1 MRPSDRQRALPGGPP
16 TPPLVSVVV
25 PVFNGARSLAR
36 AVCSLTRQT
45 LSQLEVLIVD
55 DGSTD
60 DSVRVA
66 MELAARDP
74 RIRLLRH
81 RCNRGQSAAR
91 NLALE
96 QARGRWIAPVDADDE
111 IDRER
116 LRILVESG
124 ETCGADLIAD
134 GVHFA
139 GPRQPGTPARLV
151 TDANREPRLLTVE
164 VLIES
169 DIPLNGR
176 CSYGYLK
183 PLIRRSFL
191 ERWRLRYDEELRFEE
206 DLNLYVRAL
215 LHGGRFLLHPQSL
228 YRYNQT
234 PVSASRDVQVLPKV
248 VDQALVNS
256 RRMREYARLHRRH
269 DLDGLLDRHEQRW
282 STVLWFN
289 RLKIALRGGRPGDVL
304 QTMLDCPSGLRGL
317 LLFARDRARSK
328 AQTVL

>member
-1 MRPSDRQRALPGGPP
+1 MRRFHGQGAGSDGPP
-16 TPPLVSVVV
+16 TPLVSVIV
-25 PVFNGARSLAR
+25 PVFNGARCLAT
-36 AVCSLTRQT
+36 AVGSLTRQT
-45 LSQLEVLIVD
+45 LSELEVLIVD

-66 MELAARDP
+66 AELAARDP

-96 QARGRWIAPVDADDE
+96 RARGRWIALVDADDE
-111 IDRER
+111 IDPDR
-116 LRILVESG
+116 LRILVEAG
-124 ETCGADLIAD
+124 EACAAELIAD

-151 TDANREPRLLTVE
+151 TDAQPLALTVE
-164 VLIES
+164 ALIES
-169 DIPLNGR
+169 DIPHNGR

-183 PLIRRSFL
+183 PLIRRAFL
-191 ERWRLRYDEELRFEE
+191 ERWRLRYDEELRFAE

-228 YRYNQT
+228 YCYNQT

-248 VDQALVNS
+248 ADHALVNN
-256 RRMREYARLHRRH
+256 RRMREYARLHRRR
-269 DLDGLLDRHEQRW
+269 DLDGLLDDHEQRW

-289 RLKIALRGGRPGDVL
+289 RLKLALRRGRLRDAL
-304 QTMLDCPSGLRGL
+304 HLTLDCPSGPRGL
-317 LLFARDRARSK
+317 LLFVRDRARSK
-328 AQTVL
+328 AQTAH